1 MSQGIDILTPRRQQ
15 ILGIVVR
22 RYIESASP
30 VSSKVVSTVPE
41 LNVSSATVRNEMAY
55 LEDHGYLTHPHTSAG
70 RIPTEKGYRYFVE
83 QLMVDA
89 PLLLDERRTIEHQ
102 FHQTQLDLNQW
113 MRLAA
118 TVMAHASRAA
128 AIVAPPQLH
137 RCRFKHLELISTHGP
152 LVLLV
157 LVLEEG
163 LVKQQ
168 VLSIEQPRS
177 QEDLSRVSRWLND
190 VFAGLYSDDIRH
202 QLAALPAFEVQ
213 VGGLVVEM
221 MEWVDHNSGPVYR
234 DGLVNVLSQ
243 PEFEQ
248 NAGQVAQVFTDGGPL
263 DLLLWD
269 MLSMAAERGSVQVLI
284 GGEGQRR
291 ELADFGL
298 VLSHYGVNGYATGA
312 LGVLGPVRMPY
323 ARAVSVVRFMS
334 RLLSEL
340 IQQLYGDQLPPPG
353 QIRDI
358 SLS

>member
-1 MSQGIDILTPRRQQ
+1 L
-15 ILGIVVR
+15 V
-22 RYIESASP
+22 
-30 VSSKVVSTVPE
+30 
-41 LNVSSATVRNEMAY
+41 
-55 LEDHGYLTHPHTSAG
+55 
-70 RIPTEKGYRYFVE
+70 
-83 QLMVDA
+83 
-89 PLLLDERRTIEHQ
+89 DERRMIEHQ
-102 FHQTQLDLNQW
+102 FHQAQLDLNQW

-128 AIVAPPQLH
+128 AIIAPPKIH

-163 LVKQQ
+163 LVRQQ
-168 VLSIEQPRS
+168 VLSMERPRS

-190 VFAGLYSDDIRH
+190 VFAGLESDDIRL
-202 QLAALPAFEVQ
+202 QFAALPAFEVQ
-213 VGGLVVEM
+213 VGNLVVEM
-221 MEWVDHNSGPVYR
+221 MEWIDHNSGPVYR
-234 DGLVNVLSQ
+234 DGLVNVLSE
-243 PEFEQ
+243 PEFVQ

-269 MLSMAAERGSVQVLI
+269 MLSMAAERGSVQVVI
-284 GGEGQRR
+284 GGEGQRS
-291 ELADFGL
+291 ELSDFGL
-298 VLSHYGVNGYATGA
+298 VLSHYGVSGYATGA

-334 RLLSEL
+334 RLLSDL

-353 QIRDI
+353 QAQDL

>member
-1 MSQGIDILTPRRQQ
+1 VSQGIDILTPRRQQ

-22 RYIESASP
+22 RYIESATP
-30 VSSKVVSTVPE
+30 VSSKSVSSVPD
-41 LNVSSATVRNEMAY
+41 LDVSSATVRNEMAY

-83 QLMVDA
+83 QLMVDV

-102 FHQTQLDLNQW
+102 FHQAQLDLNQW

-118 TVMAHASRAA
+118 TVMAHAARAA
-128 AIVAPPQLH
+128 AIVAPPQIH

-163 LVKQQ
+163 LVRQQ
-168 VLSIEQPRS
+168 VLSMDRPRN

-190 VFAGLYSDDIRH
+190 VFSGLYADDIRH
-202 QLAALPAFEVQ
+202 QLAALPAFEVEI
-213 VGGLVVEM
+213 GGVVADM
-221 MEWVDHNSGPVYR
+221 MAWIDHNSGPVYR
-234 DGLVNVLSQ
+234 DGLANVLSE
-243 PEFEQ
+243 PEFMQ
-248 NAGQVAQVFTDGGPL
+248 NAGQVAQVLSDGGPI
-263 DLLLWD
+263 DVLLWD

-291 ELADFGL
+291 ELSDFGL

-340 IQQLYGDQLPPPG
+340 IQQLYGDQLPPYRQAQDLP
-353 QIRDI
+353 Q
-358 SLS
+358 